1 MYFSILRKFL
11 DVGVDMLPPLVGG
24 NPQIGPADLAALTSR
39 IHSAEALEL
48 VREHLGGALGNGP
61 PNPNAAVRMSKLQAA
76 QVYAAS
82 VMFGYFL
89 RAVDAR
95 FQLERQF
102 GTLGRTPEES
112 VKALEALF
120 NSAADADE
128 QDPSRYMAPPGQSSQ
143 PPPPKASLRRYVES
157 FDSEQLS
164 NTARIVS
171 AEAGALVERQTTGL
185 FGSVEALQRQMIEA
199 IGPGIDSAEAFMKA
213 THAAI
218 ESGRVE
224 TLTLPYAS
232 QRRVVLEAVAFGS
245 FLRDVEGRVM
255 GHETALLTTRTP
267 GM

>member
-39 IHSAEALEL
+39 IHTTEALEL
-48 VREHLGGALGNGP
+48 VREHLGGALGNAP
-61 PNPNAAVRMSKLQAA
+61 PNPGVLVRMSKLQAA

-102 GTLGRTPEES
+102 GTLGRSPEDS

-120 NSAADADE
+120 NSAAEADE
-128 QDPSRYMAPPGQSSQ
+128 KDPSRYMASQQSPQ
-143 PPPPKASLRRYVES
+143 PPPKASLRRYVES
-157 FDSEQLS
+157 FDSEQLA
-164 NTARIVS
+164 NTARVVS

-185 FGSVEALQRQMIEA
+185 FGSVDALQRQMIEA

-218 ESGRVE
+218 ESGAVE

-255 GHETALLTTRTP
+255 GHETALLTTRP
-267 GM
+267 RGL